1 MAGEAALGAVFGEL
15 LKAVIDVAQKTVN
28 FKSILRDLKVTL
40 DEIKPK
46 LDEIE
51 KLNMILDGKKEETAS
66 LIEQLK
72 KGTELIHRCSSVPFW
87 ERYFFSKKLI
97 KFKESLS
104 QFSLNVQLSQAV
116 DGKKILVEVNGING
130 KMDHLIS
137 LQSSNGGNSNWFLG
151 SCDVPGLP
159 DFIVGLD
166 GPLKELKMVLL
177 EGEASVVLL
186 SAAGG
191 CGKTTLAKMLCHDDE
206 INGIFIFLLIILHFQ
221 N

>member
-1 MAGEAALGAVFGEL
+1 MAGEAAMGAVFGEL
-15 LKAVIDVAQKTVN
+15 LKAVIDVAQKTVK
-28 FKSILRDLKVTL
+28 FKSILTDLIDIL
-40 DEIKPK
+40 DKIKPR

-51 KLNMILDGKKEETAS
+51 KLNVILDGKKEETDS
-66 LIEQLK
+66 LIEQWK

-104 QFSLNVQLSQAV
+104 QFSLSVQLLQTVES
-116 DGKKILVEVNGING
+116 KKILVGVNEING
-130 KMDHLIS
+130 KMDHLI
-137 LQSSNGGNSNWFLG
+137 SNWFLG

-186 SAAGG
+186 SATGG

-206 INGIFIFLLIILHFQ
+206 IKGIFIFLLIILHFQ